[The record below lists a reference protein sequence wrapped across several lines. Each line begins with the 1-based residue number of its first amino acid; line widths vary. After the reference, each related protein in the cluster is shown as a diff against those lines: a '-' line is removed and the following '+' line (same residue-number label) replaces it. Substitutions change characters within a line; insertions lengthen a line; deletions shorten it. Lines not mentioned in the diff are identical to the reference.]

1 MTRVRTI
8 TFSVN
13 KKTGDVFDAILNIPP
28 KMMPD
33 AKKNNDGWWS
43 FTTPWGPGKL
53 KFNEN
58 KQFGI
63 LDHQFV
69 EDEAKWNVPMRVIS
83 HGEESEVMI
92 TLIKPDTISD
102 QLFDERMNEMEKM
115 MLDMKKI
122 LEQN

>member
-13 KKTGDVFDAILNIPP
+13 KKTGDVFDAILNIPS

-69 EDEAKWNVPMRVIS
+69 EDEAKWNVPMRVVS

>member
-1 MTRVRTI
+1 MTRTRTI

-69 EDEAKWNVPMRVIS
+69 EDEAKWNVPMRVVS

-102 QLFDERMNEMEKM
+102 QLFDERLNEMEKM

>member
-69 EDEAKWNVPMRVIS
+69 EDEAKWNVPMRVVS
-83 HGEESEVMI
+83 HGDESEVMI

>member
-43 FTTPWGPGKL
+43 FTTPWGSGKL

-69 EDEAKWNVPMRVIS
+69 EDEAKWNVPMRVVS
-83 HGEESEVMI
+83 HGDESEVMI

>member
-13 KKTGDVFDAILNIPP
+13 KKTGDVFDAILNIPL

-69 EDEAKWNVPMRVIS
+69 EDEAKWNVPMRVVS

>member
-33 AKKNNDGWWS
+33 AKKDNDGWWS

-69 EDEAKWNVPMRVIS
+69 EDEAKWNVPMRVVS
-83 HGEESEVMI
+83 HGDESEVMI

>member
-1 MTRVRTI
+1 MTRTRTI

-69 EDEAKWNVPMRVIS
+69 EDVAKWNVPMRVVS
-83 HGEESEVMI
+83 HGDESEVMI

-102 QLFDERMNEMEKM
+102 QLFDERLNEMEKM

>member
-83 HGEESEVMI
+83 HGDESEVMI
-92 TLIKPDTISD
+92 TLIKPNTISD

>member
-1 MTRVRTI
+1 MTRTRTI

-69 EDEAKWNVPMRVIS
+69 EDEAKWNVPMRVVS

-102 QLFDERMNEMEKM
+102 QLFDERMNDIEKM

>member
-1 MTRVRTI
+1 MTRTRTI

-69 EDEAKWNVPMRVIS
+69 EDEGKWNVPMRVVS
-83 HGEESEVMI
+83 HGDESEVMI

-102 QLFDERMNEMEKM
+102 QLFEERMNEIEKM

>member
-69 EDEAKWNVPMRVIS
+69 EDEAKWNVPMRVVS

>member
-1 MTRVRTI
+1 MTRTRTI

-69 EDEAKWNVPMRVIS
+69 EDEAKWNVPMRVVS